1 MLRRDIVVGVA
12 FAALMWLTLLFT
24 FVITSTV
31 VDDPAVTMVMGVA
44 GAVLGVFNT
53 LALLSMIRRYRA
65 ERVHVYGEDIHHL
78 DAARSSRKA
87 HAEVEVE
94 AA

>member
-87 HAEVEVE
+87 PAEVG